1 MECKVASSSP
11 VGDKFFRHSFDLYRC
26 NCAQDEQVV
35 LSESVILWNFNFRNE
50 GLVAIFKKTSSAVC
64 DVSVNRFT
72 SYVHS
77 LSLFDPMQNSDD
89 SIL

>member
-50 GLVAIFKKTSSAVC
+50 GLVAILKKKLVQ
-64 DVSVNRFT
+64 
-72 SYVHS
+72 
-77 LSLFDPMQNSDD
+77 LFVMFP
-89 SIL
+89 SIVLPLMYTV